1 VVGGGGE
8 EADGQRRRF
17 GWCLSQIFESQV
29 LYSVYFPFSE
39 QIFESLYELNLLS
52 LPHRKSIPTEGRTD

>member
-1 VVGGGGE
+1 MGNAGGLVGV
-8 EADGQRRRF
+8 
-17 GWCLSQIFESQV
+17 STKIFESQV

-52 LPHRKSIPTEGRTD
+52 LPHRKSIPTEGRTY